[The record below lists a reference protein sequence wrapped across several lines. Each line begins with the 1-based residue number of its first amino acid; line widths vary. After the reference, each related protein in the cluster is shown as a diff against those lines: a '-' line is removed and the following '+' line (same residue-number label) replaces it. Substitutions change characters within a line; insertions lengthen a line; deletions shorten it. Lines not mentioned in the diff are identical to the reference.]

1 MITILISL
9 YIACEIIAN
18 VTAYKPI
25 TIGPITVPAAVF
37 IYTLTFTL
45 IDLINE
51 RLGKRGARQ
60 VVYGGFA
67 ANLLLA
73 AYAQFAVALPP
84 APFFE
89 DSAAFSRVLGST
101 SRIVVASLTAYI
113 VSSLIDTEVF
123 AWWRQRV
130 GGYRWA
136 RVIASNSVSTL
147 VDSILFITI
156 AFAGILPLVPLISGQ
171 YIVKM
176 GITVIS
182 VPLIYLVRSRRGEIL
197 EAEAGSLNGREQ

>member
-1 MITILISL
+1 MTAMLIAL
-9 YIACEIIAN
+9 YVACGIIAN
-18 VTAYKPI
+18 VTAYKPVMV
-25 TIGPITVPAAVF
+25 GPITVPAAVF
-37 IYTLTFTL
+37 IYAITFTL

-84 APFFE
+84 APFFD
-89 DSAAFSRVLGST
+89 DSAAFSRVVGST
-101 SRIVVASLTAYI
+101 PRIVLASLTAYI

-123 AWWRQRV
+123 AWWRQRI

-136 RVIASNSVSTL
+136 RVIASNAISTL
-147 VDSILFITI
+147 VDSVVFITI
-156 AFAGILPLVPLISGQ
+156 AFFGTLPLLPLISGQ
-171 YIVKM
+171 YVIKM
-176 GITVIS
+176 VITLIS
-182 VPLIYLVRSRRGEIL
+182 VPLIYLVRARRVPALG
-197 EAEAGSLNGREQ
+197 AGLGISED